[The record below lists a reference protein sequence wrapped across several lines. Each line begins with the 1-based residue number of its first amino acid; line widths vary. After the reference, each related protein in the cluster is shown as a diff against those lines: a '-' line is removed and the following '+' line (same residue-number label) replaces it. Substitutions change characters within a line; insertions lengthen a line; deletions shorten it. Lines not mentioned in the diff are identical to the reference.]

1 MKITIQA
8 VFPGGEEA
16 RLAAS
21 ALAAAQGGG
30 LDLSISTHRPAEGVT
45 RKAPFAAVMGT
56 VSAPGPA
63 TAGTLVTVTCSPE
76 QEAFVMGE
84 LAALGARRVCQCNG
98 E

>member
-1 MKITIQA
+1 
-8 VFPGGEEA
+8 
-16 RLAAS
+16 
-21 ALAAAQGGG
+21 
-30 LDLSISTHRPAEGVT
+30 
-45 RKAPFAAVMGT
+45 MGP